1 MKLTLRARL
10 TLLNTLVLGA
20 VMCGF
25 GLALFYSLQSSLLRS
40 VDEGLRE
47 RALAS
52 VGLRP
57 GPPFGP
63 MGNLPEG
70 RGILQGPGAMGPGR
84 LRQGLPSDAPGPAPN
99 SEEATPSQPPQVE
112 PRLVPPETGPM
123 PPPFEFEGDR
133 LRFIRRP
140 RLLGLDGFTILD
152 GVRMGPWSATAFS
165 QSLQGQTVSRTIS
178 WQNEPVRVYS
188 MPHVVDGRIVGVVQ
202 VARELSDIDQLWGGH
217 LRAFLALLPL
227 GLVVVGF
234 GAWFLTSRALRP
246 VGELARAAER
256 IGQHEL
262 SERIP
267 VTGDDELGNLAN
279 TFNRMLERLETAFS
293 EQKSDFAKL
302 EEQYELQRRF
312 TADASHELRTPLTR
326 IKVSASSAL
335 GGTEGESDLKRALEI
350 VDRSADDMDRLIRR
364 LLLLARSDAG
374 QLIQGSQ
381 DVDLVDL
388 CAEFQKPATEGEPAV
403 QIDAPEGPLFV
414 FGDPDLLSR
423 AIGNLVENAV
433 RHTPPSGHV
442 TLRLA
447 SDSDEVRVTVEDDG
461 EGIPPEALPHVFER
475 FFRVD
480 SARSRSEG
488 GAGLGLAIVKS
499 VAQAHGGS
507 VAIDSELG
515 KGTKVT
521 LRLPQKR

>member
-1 MKLTLRARL
+1 
-10 TLLNTLVLGA
+10 
-20 VMCGF
+20 
-25 GLALFYSLQSSLLRS
+25 
-40 VDEGLRE
+40 
-47 RALAS
+47 
-52 VGLRP
+52 
-57 GPPFGP
+57 
-63 MGNLPEG
+63 
-70 RGILQGPGAMGPGR
+70 
-84 LRQGLPSDAPGPAPN
+84 
-99 SEEATPSQPPQVE
+99 
-112 PRLVPPETGPM
+112 
-123 PPPFEFEGDR
+123 
-133 LRFIRRP
+133 
-140 RLLGLDGFTILD
+140 
-152 GVRMGPWSATAFS
+152 
-165 QSLQGQTVSRTIS
+165 
-178 WQNEPVRVYS
+178 
-188 MPHVVDGRIVGVVQ
+188 
-202 VARELSDIDQLWGGH
+202 
-217 LRAFLALLPL
+217 
-227 GLVVVGF
+227 
-234 GAWFLTSRALRP
+234 TSRALRP

-279 TFNRMLERLETAFS
+279 TFNQMLERLETAFS
-293 EQKSDFAKL
+293 EQKSAFAKL

-388 CAEFQKPATEGEPAV
+388 CAEFQKPAADGEPAV

-433 RHTPPSGHV
+433 RHTPSSGHV

-447 SDSDEVRVTVEDDG
+447 SDSDEIRVTVEDDG

-521 LRLPQKR
+521 LRLPHKR